1 MPAPP
6 ELLQWIDSKTSA
18 FIARLSEAVGI
29 PSISGDPAFRPS
41 VIEMS
46 NWLNKQLQAVGVTT
60 KQVDLGQ
67 HVMDGQTL
75 PLPPAILGRIGE
87 DPGKKTI
94 LIYGHFDVQPAS
106 KSDGWETEPFVLTE
120 EKDGRLVGRG
130 SSDDKGP
137 VLGWLNVLQWHH
149 ETQKPLPVN
158 LVFCFE
164 GMEENGSEG
173 LDELVEKEK
182 DGWFKNVDCV
192 CISDNYWLNTRT
204 PALTYGLRGLV
215 YFKITI
221 SGPGRDLHSGVFG
234 RTVHEPMTDLI
245 SLMGRLV
252 DPAGNILVPGVD
264 DMVSAADVEEKAIY
278 EKLDYSIADVE
289 SAAGGRIAL
298 SADKSGRARARR
310 YREAEENAYGAS
322 GASAGE
328 IALKTSLR
336 SFLSCRAHARLGSLS
351 VDLWSGACLAL
362 SPPSSFP
369 TLPSVLSLTLTPPFL
384 PQTQVLMGRM
394 RLPSLSLHGIE
405 GAFAGPGAKTVIPAK
420 VHHEAPPSQRAVDGV
435 RRHRL
440 LLRWVGAVPVVL
452 DEDEEPV
459 GHVASSLWT
468 AGTTST
474 SAHHLFLLSSSPRKP
489 PDAVEPLVKQYLES
503 EFAKLGSK
511 NKMEIELLHSGKPWV
526 ADWKHWNYAAAIKA
540 TEAIYK
546 QTPDLT
552 REGGSIPVT
561 LTFAE
566 TLNVNVLLLPM
577 GRGDDGAHSTNEK
590 LDKSNFIEGT
600 KLLGTY
606 LYEIG
611 DVKEGGK

>member
-6 ELLQWIDSKTSA
+6 AFLSWVDANKPA
-18 FIARLSEAVGI
+18 FISRLATAVAI
-29 PSISGDPAFRPS
+29 PSISGDPAFRPR
-41 VIEMS
+41 VHEMS
-46 NWLNKQLQAVGVTT
+46 AWLAAQLAQVGVEV
-60 KQVDLGQ
+60 KSVDLGT

-75 PLPPAILGRIGE
+75 PLPPAILGRIGN
-87 DPGKKTI
+87 DPKKKTV
-94 LIYGHFDVQPAS
+94 LVYGHFDVQPAS
-106 KSDGWETEPFVLTE
+106 LSDGWSSDPFVLTPLP
-120 EKDGRLVGRG
+120 DGRLVGRG

-137 VLGWLNVLQWHH
+137 VLGWLAVLQWHW
-149 ETQKPLPVN
+149 EEKKELPVN
-158 LVFCFE
+158 MVFCFE

-173 LDELVEKEK
+173 LDELVERERE
-182 DGWFKNVDCV
+182 GWFRGVDCM

-215 YFKITI
+215 YFKINV

-245 SLMGRLV
+245 SLMSRLV
-252 DPAGNILVPGVD
+252 DPQGNILVPGVD
-264 DMVSAADVEEKAIY
+264 DMVGVADVEERAIY

-289 SAAGGRIAL
+289 GAAGGKIAL
-298 SADKSGRARARR
+298 SEDK
-310 YREAEENAYGAS
+310 
-322 GASAGE
+322 
-328 IALKTSLR
+328 T
-336 SFLSCRAHARLGSLS
+336 
-351 VDLWSGACLAL
+351 
-362 SPPSSFP
+362 
-369 TLPSVLSLTLTPPFL
+369 T
-384 PQTQVLMGRM
+384 VLMGRM

-420 VHHEAPPSQRAVDGV
+420 VGGKFSIRLVPPQ
-435 RRHRL
+435 
-440 LLRWVGAVPVVL
+440 
-452 DEDEEPV
+452 
-459 GHVASSLWT
+459 T
-468 AGTTST
+468 
-474 SAHHLFLLSSSPRKP
+474 
-489 PDAVEPLVKQYLES
+489 PDAVEPLVKTYLES

-511 NKMEIELLHSGKPWV
+511 NTMDVELLHSGKPWV
-526 ADWKHWNYAAAIKA
+526 ADWKHWNYTAAIKA

-566 TLNVNVLLLPM
+566 QLGVNVLLLPM

-590 LDKSNFIEGT
+590 LDTSNFIEGT

-611 DVKEGGK
+611 DVKEVGK